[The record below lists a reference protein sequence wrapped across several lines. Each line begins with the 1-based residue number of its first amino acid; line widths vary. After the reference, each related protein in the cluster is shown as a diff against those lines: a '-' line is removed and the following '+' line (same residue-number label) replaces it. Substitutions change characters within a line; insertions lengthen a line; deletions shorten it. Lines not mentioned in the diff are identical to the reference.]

1 MLTRH
6 ITNYIAI
13 GILLGITFIRP
24 IVPIH
29 PAIMT
34 AVSTCL
40 LVYVG
45 CTFSTKICFI
55 SGDKQKEG
63 IETMK
68 QKDAWLFPIIG
79 SAVLLGL
86 YLLFKFFNE
95 KYLNILLH
103 IYFTLIGSFSIGQLI
118 EEKIIN
124 KEPFKSLGEQDLI
137 SIPKIPYFNPEG
149 SKITK
154 LNVCTFSFGL
164 IVGVLYFIKKN
175 LVLNNILGMAFSIFG
190 IENLMLG
197 EYKVGLIL
205 LTLLFFYDIFWVFY
219 TPVMV
224 SVAKNIE
231 GPVKLMFPK
240 LQAAIDLLK
249 KEKGEDNEYAGKAYN
264 PREYNMIGLG
274 DIVIPGVYVALMLR
288 FDIYLYKKAK
298 NDLSTFGFSFKN
310 MKYFFIT
317 FIFYNLGIIITLSS
331 MYFFNHAQPAL
342 LYLVPCTLLSSTLL
356 AFQQKDFNTLW
367 QFNEEKLDKDKEKE
381 KKDEDD
387 DDDDD
392 DTKDTKKKEKEKSK
406 TDDKKKK
413 VE

>member
-1 MLTRH
+1 MLTTH
-6 ITNYIAI
+6 KSNYISI
-13 GILLGITFIRP
+13 SILLIMTFVRL

-45 CTFSTKICFI
+45 CTFSTKICLI

-68 QKDAWLFPIIG
+68 QKDAWLFPVIG
-79 SAVLLGL
+79 SSVLLGL
-86 YLLFKFFNE
+86 YLLFKFFND

-118 EEKIIN
+118 EEKIID
-124 KEPFKSLGEQDLI
+124 KEPFKSLGEQDLFT
-137 SIPKIPYFNPEG
+137 IPKIPYFNPEG

-154 LNVCTFSFGL
+154 LNVCTFAFGL
-164 IVGVLYFIKKN
+164 IIGFIYFMKKN
-175 LVLNNILGMAFSIFG
+175 WILNNILGMAFSIFG

-205 LTLLFFYDIFWVFY
+205 LSLLFFYDIFWVFY

-240 LQAAIDLLK
+240 LQAAIDLIK
-249 KEKGEDNEYAGKAYN
+249 KEKGEDHEYAGKAYD

-288 FDIYLYKKAK
+288 FDIYLYKRAK
-298 NDLSTFGFSFKN
+298 NDFSKFGFSFKN
-310 MKYFFIT
+310 MKYFIIT
-317 FIFYNLGIIITLSS
+317 FVFYNLGIIITLSS

-342 LYLVPCTLLSSTLL
+342 LYLVPCTLISSSLL
-356 AFQQKDFNTLW
+356 ALQQKEFDLLW
-367 QFNEEKLDKDKEKE
+367 NFNEEKVDKKDDDE
-381 KKDEDD
+381 DEDD
-387 DDDDD
+387 DDD
-392 DTKDTKKKEKEKSK
+392 TKETRKEKNE
-406 TDDKKKK
+406 TEEKKKK

>member
-1 MLTRH
+1 M
-6 ITNYIAI
+6 
-13 GILLGITFIRP
+13 TFIRP
-24 IVPIH
+24 FVPIH

-45 CTFSTKICFI
+45 CTFSTKICLI
-55 SGDKQKEG
+55 EGDKQKEG
-63 IETMK
+63 IETMQ
-68 QKDAWLFPIIG
+68 QKDAWLFPVIG

-124 KEPFKSLGEQDLI
+124 KEPFKSMGNKILFN
-137 SIPKIPYFNPEG
+137 IPKIPYFLSEG
-149 SKITK
+149 GQINQ
-154 LNVCTFSFGL
+154 LNVVTFLFGL
-164 IVGVLYFIKKN
+164 IIGIIYFIKKN
-175 LVLNNILGMAFSIFG
+175 WILNNILGMAFSIFG

-205 LTLLFFYDIFWVFY
+205 LSLLFFYDIFWVFY

-240 LQAAIDLLK
+240 LQSAIDK
-249 KEKGEDNEYAGKAYN
+249 MRQEKGEDNQYAGKAYD

-298 NDLSTFGFSFKN
+298 NDISKFGFSFKN
-310 MKYFFIT
+310 MKYFIIT

-342 LYLVPCTLLSSTLL
+342 LYLVPCTLFSSTLL
-356 AFQQKDFNTLW
+356 SFQQKDFKDLW
-367 QFNEEKLDKDKEKE
+367 KFNEEKLDKEEDN
-381 KKDEDD
+381 DEDEEEE
-387 DDDDD
+387 
-392 DTKDTKKKEKEKSK
+392 DTKDETKKENKKSEGV
-406 TDDKKKK
+406 KKKI
-413 VE
+413 E

>member
-6 ITNYIAI
+6 KSNYISI
-13 GILLGITFIRP
+13 GILLIMTFIRL

-45 CTFSTKICFI
+45 CTFSTKICLI

-68 QKDAWLFPIIG
+68 QKDAWLFPVIG
-79 SAVLLGL
+79 SSVLLGL
-86 YLLFKFFNE
+86 YLLFKFFND

-118 EEKIIN
+118 EEKIID
-124 KEPFKSLGEQDLI
+124 KEPFKSLGEQDLFT
-137 SIPKIPYFNPEG
+137 IPKIPYFNPEG
-149 SKITK
+149 SKINK
-154 LNVCTFSFGL
+154 LNVYTFAFGL
-164 IVGVLYFIKKN
+164 IIGFIYFMKKN
-175 LVLNNILGMAFSIFG
+175 WVLNNILGMAFSIFG

-205 LTLLFFYDIFWVFY
+205 LSLLFFYDIFWVFY

-240 LQAAIDLLK
+240 LQAAIDLMR
-249 KEKGEDNEYAGKAYN
+249 KEKGEDNEYAGKAYD

-288 FDIYLYKKAK
+288 FDIYLYKRAK
-298 NDLSTFGFSFKN
+298 NDFSKFGFSFKN
-310 MKYFFIT
+310 MKYFIIT
-317 FIFYNLGIIITLSS
+317 FVFYNLGIIITLSS

-342 LYLVPCTLLSSTLL
+342 LYLVPCTLISSSLL
-356 AFQQKDFNTLW
+356 ALQQKEFDLLW
-367 QFNEEKLDKDKEKE
+367 KFNEEKVDKKDDDE
-381 KKDEDD
+381 DEDD
-387 DDDDD
+387 DDD
-392 DTKDTKKKEKEKSK
+392 TK
-406 TDDKKKK
+406 
-413 VE
+413 

>member
-1 MLTRH
+1 MLTTH
-6 ITNYIAI
+6 KSNYIAI
-13 GILLGITFIRP
+13 GILLGLTFIRP
-24 IVPIH
+24 IIPIH

-34 AVSTCL
+34 GVFTCL

-45 CTFSTKICFI
+45 CTFSTKICLI
-55 SGDKQKEG
+55 EGDKKKEG

-68 QKDAWLFPIIG
+68 QKDAWLFPVIG
-79 SAVLLGL
+79 SSVLLGL
-86 YLLFKFFNE
+86 YLLFKFFND

-124 KEPFKSLGEQDLI
+124 REPFNSLGKQDLFT
-137 SIPKIPYFNPEG
+137 IPKIPYFNPEG
-149 SKITK
+149 AKVTK
-154 LNVCTFSFGL
+154 LNVITFFFGL
-164 IVGVLYFIKKN
+164 LIGFIYFIKRDWI
-175 LVLNNILGMAFSIFG
+175 LNNILGMAFSIFG

-205 LTLLFFYDIFWVFY
+205 LSLLFFYDIFWVFY

-240 LQAAIDLLK
+240 LKADIEK
-249 KEKGEDNEYAGKAYN
+249 MRKEKGEDNEYAGKAYD

-298 NDLSTFGFSFKN
+298 NDISKYGFSFKN
-310 MKYFFIT
+310 MKYFIT
-317 FIFYNLGIIITLSS
+317 TFTFYNLGIIITLSS

-356 AFQQKDFNTLW
+356 AFQKKEFKLLW
-367 QFNEEKLDKDKEKE
+367 KFNEEKLDKEDEESEDEDEDEKE
-381 KKDEDD
+381 RENNKGESKIE
-387 DDDDD
+387 
-392 DTKDTKKKEKEKSK
+392 KKENGEL
-406 TDDKKKK
+406 KKK

>member
-1 MLTRH
+1 M
-6 ITNYIAI
+6 
-13 GILLGITFIRP
+13 TFIRL

-45 CTFSTKICFI
+45 CTFSTKICLI

-68 QKDAWLFPIIG
+68 QKDAWLFPVIG
-79 SAVLLGL
+79 SSVLLGL
-86 YLLFKFFNE
+86 YLLFKFFND

-118 EEKIIN
+118 EEKIID
-124 KEPFKSLGEQDLI
+124 KEPFKSLGEQDLFT
-137 SIPKIPYFNPEG
+137 IPKIPYFNPEG
-149 SKITK
+149 SKINK
-154 LNVCTFSFGL
+154 LNVCTFAFGL
-164 IVGVLYFIKKN
+164 IIGFIYFMKKN
-175 LVLNNILGMAFSIFG
+175 WVLNNILGMAFSIFG

-205 LTLLFFYDIFWVFY
+205 LSLLFFYDIFWVFY

-240 LQAAIDLLK
+240 LQAAIDLMR
-249 KEKGEDNEYAGKAYN
+249 KEKGEDNEYAGKAYD

-288 FDIYLYKKAK
+288 FDIYLYKRAK
-298 NDLSTFGFSFKN
+298 NDFSKFGFSFKN
-310 MKYFFIT
+310 MKYFIIT
-317 FIFYNLGIIITLSS
+317 FVFYNLGIIITLSS

-342 LYLVPCTLLSSTLL
+342 LYLVPCTLISSSLL
-356 AFQQKDFNTLW
+356 ALQQKEFDLLW
-367 QFNEEKLDKDKEKE
+367 KFNEEKVDKKDDDE
-381 KKDEDD
+381 DEDD
-387 DDDDD
+387 DDD
-392 DTKDTKKKEKEKSK
+392 TKEATKEKIE
-406 TDDKKKK
+406 TEEKKKK

>member
-1 MLTRH
+1 M
-6 ITNYIAI
+6 
-13 GILLGITFIRP
+13 TFIRP
-24 IVPIH
+24 IIPIH

-34 AVSTCL
+34 AVSTCF

-45 CTFSTKICFI
+45 CTFSTKICLI

-68 QKDAWLFPIIG
+68 QKDAWLFPVIG
-79 SAVLLGL
+79 SSVLLGL

-103 IYFTLIGSFSIGQLI
+103 IYFTLLGSFSIGQLI
-118 EEKIIN
+118 EEKIN
-124 KEPFKSLGEQDLI
+124 DKEPFKTMEKKDLFT
-137 SIPKIPYFNPEG
+137 IPKIPHFNPEG
-149 SKITK
+149 AKINQ
-154 LNVCTFSFGL
+154 LNVITFIIGL
-164 IVGVLYFIKKN
+164 LVGCIYFMKKN
-175 LVLNNILGMAFSIFG
+175 WILNNILGMAFSIFG

-205 LTLLFFYDIFWVFY
+205 LSLLFFYDIFWVFY

-240 LQAAIDLLK
+240 LKEDIEK
-249 KEKGEDNEYAGKAYN
+249 MRKEKGEDNEYAGKAYD

-298 NDLSTFGFSFKN
+298 KDISQFGFTFKN
-310 MKYFFIT
+310 MKYFIIT

-356 AFQQKDFNTLW
+356 AFQQKDFKELW
-367 QFNEEKLDKDKEKE
+367 KFNEEKLDEEEDEEEEDEKE
-381 KKDEDD
+381 D
-387 DDDDD
+387 
-392 DTKDTKKKEKEKSK
+392 KKEEKVRDE
-406 TDDKKKK
+406 TGETKKK

>member
-1 MLTRH
+1 M
-6 ITNYIAI
+6 
-13 GILLGITFIRP
+13 TFIRP
-24 IVPIH
+24 FVPIH

-45 CTFSTKICFI
+45 CTFSTKICLI
-55 SGDKQKEG
+55 EGDKQKEG
-63 IETMK
+63 IETMQ
-68 QKDAWLFPIIG
+68 QKDAWLFPVIG

-124 KEPFKSLGEQDLI
+124 KEPFKSMGNKILFN
-137 SIPKIPYFNPEG
+137 IPKIPYFLSEG
-149 SKITK
+149 GQINQ
-154 LNVCTFSFGL
+154 LNVVTFLFGL
-164 IVGVLYFIKKN
+164 IIGIIYFIKKN
-175 LVLNNILGMAFSIFG
+175 WILNNILGMAFSIFG

-205 LTLLFFYDIFWVFY
+205 LSLLFFYDIFWVFY

-240 LQAAIDLLK
+240 LQSAIDK
-249 KEKGEDNEYAGKAYN
+249 MRQEKGEDNQYAGKAYD

-298 NDLSTFGFSFKN
+298 NDISKFGFSFKN
-310 MKYFFIT
+310 MKYFIIT

-342 LYLVPCTLLSSTLL
+342 LYLVPCTLFSSTLL
-356 AFQQKDFNTLW
+356 SFQQRDFKDLW
-367 QFNEEKLDKDKEKE
+367 KFNEEKLDKEEDN
-381 KKDEDD
+381 DEDEEEE
-387 DDDDD
+387 
-392 DTKDTKKKEKEKSK
+392 DTKDETKKENKKSEEI
-406 TDDKKKK
+406 KKKI
-413 VE
+413 E

>member
-1 MLTRH
+1 M
-6 ITNYIAI
+6 
-13 GILLGITFIRP
+13 TFIRP
-24 IVPIH
+24 FVPIH

-45 CTFSTKICFI
+45 CTFSTKICLI
-55 SGDKQKEG
+55 AGDKQKEG
-63 IETMK
+63 IETMQ
-68 QKDAWLFPIIG
+68 QKDAWLFPVIG

-124 KEPFKSLGEQDLI
+124 KEPFKSMGNKILFN
-137 SIPKIPYFNPEG
+137 IPKIPYFLSEG
-149 SKITK
+149 GQVNQ
-154 LNVCTFSFGL
+154 LNVVTFLFGL
-164 IVGVLYFIKKN
+164 IIGIIYFIKKN
-175 LVLNNILGMAFSIFG
+175 WILNNILGMAFSIFG

-205 LTLLFFYDIFWVFY
+205 LSLLFFYDIFWVFY

-240 LQAAIDLLK
+240 LQSAIDK
-249 KEKGEDNEYAGKAYN
+249 MRQEKGEDNQYAGKAYD

-298 NDLSTFGFSFKN
+298 NDISKFGFSFKN
-310 MKYFFIT
+310 MKYFIIT

-342 LYLVPCTLLSSTLL
+342 LYLVPCTLFSSTLL
-356 AFQQKDFNTLW
+356 SFQQKDFKDLW
-367 QFNEEKLDKDKEKE
+367 KFNEEKLDKEEDN
-381 KKDEDD
+381 DEDEEEE
-387 DDDDD
+387 
-392 DTKDTKKKEKEKSK
+392 DTKDETKKENKKSEGM
-406 TDDKKKK
+406 KKKN
-413 VE
+413 E

>member
-6 ITNYIAI
+6 KSNYISI
-13 GILLGITFIRP
+13 GILLIMTFIRL

-45 CTFSTKICFI
+45 CTFSTKICLI

-68 QKDAWLFPIIG
+68 QKDAWLFPVIG
-79 SAVLLGL
+79 SSVLLGL
-86 YLLFKFFNE
+86 YLLFKFFND

-118 EEKIIN
+118 EEKIID
-124 KEPFKSLGEQDLI
+124 KEPFKSLGEQDLFT
-137 SIPKIPYFNPEG
+137 IPKIPYFNPEG
-149 SKITK
+149 SKINK
-154 LNVCTFSFGL
+154 LNVCTFAFGL
-164 IVGVLYFIKKN
+164 IIGFIYFMKKN
-175 LVLNNILGMAFSIFG
+175 WVLNNILGMAFSIFG

-205 LTLLFFYDIFWVFY
+205 LSLLFFYDIFWVFY

-240 LQAAIDLLK
+240 LQAAIDLMR
-249 KEKGEDNEYAGKAYN
+249 KEKGEDNEYAGKAYD

-288 FDIYLYKKAK
+288 FDIYLYKRAK
-298 NDLSTFGFSFKN
+298 NDFSKFGFSFKN
-310 MKYFFIT
+310 MKYFIIT
-317 FIFYNLGIIITLSS
+317 FVFYNLGIIITLSS

-342 LYLVPCTLLSSTLL
+342 LYLVPCTLISSSLL
-356 AFQQKDFNTLW
+356 ALQQKEFDLLW
-367 QFNEEKLDKDKEKE
+367 KFNEEKVDKKDDDE
-381 KKDEDD
+381 DEDD
-387 DDDDD
+387 DDD
-392 DTKDTKKKEKEKSK
+392 TKEATKEKIE
-406 TDDKKKK
+406 TEEKKKK

>member
-1 MLTRH
+1 MLTTH
-6 ITNYIAI
+6 KSNYISI
-13 GILLGITFIRP
+13 MILLIMTFIRP
-24 IVPIH
+24 FVPIH

-34 AVSTCL
+34 AVSTCF

-45 CTFSTKICFI
+45 CTFSTKICLI
-55 SGDKQKEG
+55 SGDKEKEG

-68 QKDAWLFPIIG
+68 QKDAWLFPVIG

-118 EEKIIN
+118 EEKIID
-124 KEPFKSLGEQDLI
+124 KEPFQTYGKQNLI
-137 SIPKIPYFNPEG
+137 TIPKIPYFNPEE
-149 SKITK
+149 SKVTK
-154 LNVCTFSFGL
+154 LNILTFLFGL
-164 IVGVLYFIKKN
+164 IIGIIYFIKKN
-175 LVLNNILGMAFSIFG
+175 WILNNILGMAFSIFG
-190 IENLMLG
+190 IENIMLG

-205 LTLLFFYDIFWVFY
+205 LSLLFFYDIFWVFY

-240 LQAAIDLLK
+240 LQADIEK
-249 KEKGEDNEYAGKAYN
+249 MRKEKGVDNEYAGKAYD

-298 NDLSTFGFSFKN
+298 NDISKYGFSFKN
-310 MKYFFIT
+310 MKYFIIT
-317 FIFYNLGIIITLSS
+317 FVFYNLGIIITLSS

-356 AFQQKDFNTLW
+356 ALQKREIKLLW
-367 QFNEEKLDKDKEKE
+367 KFNEEKVDKEEDNSDDEEEDEKEDKKEIKKE
-381 KKDEDD
+381 KKE
-387 DDDDD
+387 
-392 DTKDTKKKEKEKSK
+392 EKGDSEE
-406 TDDKKKK
+406 KKKK

>member
-1 MLTRH
+1 M
-6 ITNYIAI
+6 
-13 GILLGITFIRP
+13 TFIRP
-24 IVPIH
+24 FVPIH

-45 CTFSTKICFI
+45 CTFSTKICLI
-55 SGDKQKEG
+55 EGDKQKEG
-63 IETMK
+63 IETMQ
-68 QKDAWLFPIIG
+68 QKDAWLFPVIG

-124 KEPFKSLGEQDLI
+124 KEPFKSMGNKILFN
-137 SIPKIPYFNPEG
+137 IPKIPYFLSEG
-149 SKITK
+149 GQVNQ
-154 LNVCTFSFGL
+154 LNVVTFLFGL
-164 IVGVLYFIKKN
+164 IIGIIYFIKKN
-175 LVLNNILGMAFSIFG
+175 WILNNILGMAFSIFG

-205 LTLLFFYDIFWVFY
+205 LSLLFFYDIFWVFY

-240 LQAAIDLLK
+240 LQSAIDK
-249 KEKGEDNEYAGKAYN
+249 MRQEKGEDNQYAGKAYD

-298 NDLSTFGFSFKN
+298 NDISKFGFSFKN
-310 MKYFFIT
+310 MKYFIIT

-342 LYLVPCTLLSSTLL
+342 LYLVPCTLFSSTLL
-356 AFQQKDFNTLW
+356 SFQQKDFKDLW
-367 QFNEEKLDKDKEKE
+367 KFNEEKLDKEEDN
-381 KKDEDD
+381 DEDEEEE
-387 DDDDD
+387 
-392 DTKDTKKKEKEKSK
+392 DTKDETKKENKKSEETKKKNE
-406 TDDKKKK
+406 
-413 VE
+413 

>member
-1 MLTRH
+1 MLSRH
-6 ITNYIAI
+6 NSNYISIA
-13 GILLGITFIRP
+13 ILLVMTFIRP
-24 IVPIH
+24 FIPIH

-34 AVSTCL
+34 AVSTCF

-45 CTFSTKICFI
+45 CTFSTKICLI
-55 SGDKQKEG
+55 SGDKEKEG

-68 QKDAWLFPIIG
+68 QKDAWLFPLIG
-79 SAVLLGL
+79 SAVLFGL

-95 KYLNILLH
+95 KYLNLLLH
-103 IYFTLIGSFSIGQLI
+103 IYFTLIGAFSIGQLI
-118 EEKIIN
+118 EEKIID
-124 KEPFKSLGEQDLI
+124 KEPFKKMGNEDLI
-137 SIPKIPYFNPEG
+137 KIPKIPYFNPEG

-154 LNVCTFSFGL
+154 LNIITFTLGL
-164 IVGVLYFIKKN
+164 SIGILYFIRKN
-175 LVLNNILGMAFSIFG
+175 WILNNILGMAFSIFG

-205 LTLLFFYDIFWVFY
+205 LSLLFFYDIFWVFY

-240 LQAAIDLLK
+240 LQADIEK
-249 KEKGEDNEYAGKAYN
+249 MRKEKGNDNEYAGKAYD

-298 NDLSTFGFSFKN
+298 KDISKFGFSN
-310 MKYFFIT
+310 MKYFIIT
-317 FIFYNLGIIITLSS
+317 FAFYNLGIIITLSS

-356 AFQQKDFNTLW
+356 ALQKREIKLLW
-367 QFNEEKLDKDKEKE
+367 KFNEEKLDENE
-381 KKDEDD
+381 DEDD
-387 DDDDD
+387 EEE
-392 DTKDTKKKEKEKSK
+392 EKE
-406 TDDKKKK
+406 DKKKGEETNRKK

>member
-1 MLTRH
+1 MLTKH
-6 ITNYIAI
+6 KSNYISI
-13 GILLGITFIRP
+13 GILLLMTFIRP
-24 IVPIH
+24 IIPIH

-34 AVSTCL
+34 AVSTCF

-45 CTFSTKICFI
+45 CTFSTKICLI

-68 QKDAWLFPIIG
+68 QKDAWLFPVIG
-79 SAVLLGL
+79 SSVLLGL

-103 IYFTLIGSFSIGQLI
+103 IYFTLLGSFSIGQLI
-118 EEKIIN
+118 EEKIN
-124 KEPFKSLGEQDLI
+124 DKEPFKTMEKKDLFT
-137 SIPKIPYFNPEG
+137 IPKIPYFNPEG
-149 SKITK
+149 AKINQ
-154 LNVCTFSFGL
+154 LNVITFIIGL
-164 IVGVLYFIKKN
+164 LVGCIYFMKKN
-175 LVLNNILGMAFSIFG
+175 WILNNILGMAFSIFG

-205 LTLLFFYDIFWVFY
+205 LSLLFFYDIFWVFY

-240 LQAAIDLLK
+240 LKEDIEK
-249 KEKGEDNEYAGKAYN
+249 MRKEKGEDNEYAGKAYD

-298 NDLSTFGFSFKN
+298 KDISQFGFTFKN
-310 MKYFFIT
+310 MKYFIIT

-356 AFQQKDFNTLW
+356 AFQQKDFKELW
-367 QFNEEKLDKDKEKE
+367 KFNEEKLDEEEDEEEEDEKE
-381 KKDEDD
+381 D
-387 DDDDD
+387 
-392 DTKDTKKKEKEKSK
+392 KKEEKVRDE
-406 TDDKKKK
+406 TGETKKK